1 MRQRCLLKK
10 SFYLWILGKV
20 IPSCALSV
28 PWLLSASPFNEL
40 WTSKYFSCDH
50 SSYSRGFGGLVIFL
64 MIFQSNA
71 YLFRSTEKS
80 SLGNLCCFSPL
91 FDLPLHL
98 LQSDPW
104 CWLSFSESTV
114 CSLADS
120 CLALLT
126 PVLFHSHPLT
136 LADTLLN
143 SFWGLSRTVSPCSI
157 WPLSSSY
164 MSTGSSQR
172 VLGKHRIPVS
182 YMGIPRWLL
191 VIFIH
196 WQHNVIFTHGLLNM
210 CWCHRMSC
218 NFGVYHYKW

>member
-1 MRQRCLLKK
+1 
-10 SFYLWILGKV
+10 
-20 IPSCALSV
+20 
-28 PWLLSASPFNEL
+28 
-40 WTSKYFSCDH
+40 
-50 SSYSRGFGGLVIFL
+50 
-64 MIFQSNA
+64 MIFQGKA
-71 YLFRSTEKS
+71 YFFRGTEKA
-80 SLGNLCCFSPL
+80 SLGNLCFSPL

-104 CWLSFSESTV
+104 GWLSFSESTV

-143 SFWGLSRTVSPCSI
+143 SFWGLSRTVSPWSI
-157 WPLSSSY
+157 WLLSSSY

-172 VLGKHRIPVS
+172 VLGKHCIPVRS
-182 YMGIPRWLL
+182 MGIPRCLR

-196 WQHNVIFTHGLLNM
+196 WQLRVIFTHGLLIM
-210 CWCHRMSC
+210 CWSC
-218 NFGVYHYKW
+218 NLRIYHYKR